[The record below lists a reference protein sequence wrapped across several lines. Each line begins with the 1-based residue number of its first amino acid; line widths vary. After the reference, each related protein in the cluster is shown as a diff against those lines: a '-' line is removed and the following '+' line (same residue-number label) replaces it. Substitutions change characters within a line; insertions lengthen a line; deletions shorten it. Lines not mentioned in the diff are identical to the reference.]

1 MNLTGG
7 IVLFVVIWFMA
18 FLVALQIGP
27 KSQADDGEIVPGT
40 PASAPADLR
49 IKRKVVA
56 ATMIAVVLWSVIASV
71 ILSGA
76 IGLRDID
83 WFNQLGDDPAQP
95 EN

>member
-40 PASAPADLR
+40 PASAPSDIR
-49 IKRKVVA
+49 MKRKIVA
-56 ATMIAVVLWSVIASV
+56 ATMVAVVLWSVIASV

-83 WFNQLGDDPAQP
+83 WFNQLGDDPARP

>member
-7 IVLFVVIWFMA
+7 IVLFLVIWFMA
-18 FLVALQIGP
+18 FLIALQIGP

-40 PASAPADLR
+40 PASAPSEVR
-49 IKRKVVA
+49 MKRKIIA
-56 ATMIAVVLWSVIASV
+56 ATMVAVVLWSVIASV

-83 WFNQLGDDPAQP
+83 WFNRLGDAPAAP
-95 EN
+95 SN

>member
-1 MNLTGG
+1 MSVTGG

-27 KSQADDGEIVPGT
+27 KSQADDGRIVPGT
-40 PASAPADLR
+40 PASAPAEVRL
-49 IKRKVVA
+49 KRKIVA
-56 ATMIAVVLWSVIASV
+56 TTMVTVVLWSVIASV

-83 WFNQLGDDPAQP
+83 WFNLLGDAPAAP
-95 EN
+95 AN